1 MKKNGFHP
9 LRCYLIFTTQQ
20 LDGLVVG
27 RKSIE
32 LEKKTLMEGLEASK
46 RVTEA
51 ARRESSFLEKQLEEL
66 DRRFQSSQRETRAA
80 EEKLQVFLMK
90 AAGLLQG
97 TTGGVVEPT
106 ERDVLHAV
114 ENICHK
120 VTEEGFGCRTC
131 ARKKKI

>member
-1 MKKNGFHP
+1 M
-9 LRCYLIFTTQQ
+9 
-20 LDGLVVG
+20 G

-46 RVTEA
+46 KVTEA

-66 DRRFQSSQRETRAA
+66 ERRFQSSQRETRAA
-80 EEKLQVFLMK
+80 EGKLQVFLRK
-90 AAGLLQG
+90 AADLLQG
-97 TTGGVVEPT
+97 ACDGDVQPT

-120 VTEEGFGCRTC
+120 VTEETFKCRTC
-131 ARKKKI
+131 LLPTRLYFK

>member
-1 MKKNGFHP
+1 M
-9 LRCYLIFTTQQ
+9 
-20 LDGLVVG
+20 G

-51 ARRESSFLEKQLEEL
+51 ARRESSFLEEQLQEL
-66 DRRFQSSQRETRAA
+66 ERRFQSSQRATRAA
-80 EEKLQVFLMK
+80 EEKLQVFLQK

-97 TTGGVVEPT
+97 TSDEVVEPT
-106 ERDVLHAV
+106 ERDILHAV

-120 VTEEGFGCRTC
+120 VTEEVFKCRTC
-131 ARKKKI
+131 LLL